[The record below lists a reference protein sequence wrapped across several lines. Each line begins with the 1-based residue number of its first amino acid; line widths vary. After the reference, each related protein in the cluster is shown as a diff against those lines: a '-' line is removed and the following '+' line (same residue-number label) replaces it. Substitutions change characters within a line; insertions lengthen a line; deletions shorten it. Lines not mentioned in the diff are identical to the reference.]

1 MRLQIFVAVYFLIL
15 NHNLL
20 AQVTTEPALPIVNQP
35 VKIIFNA
42 AQGSAGLKDYTGD
55 VYAHTGVITD
65 KSTSGSDWKYAP
77 TWGDNSA
84 KYKLSRISANIYEL
98 QISPDIASYYGV
110 PAGEKILKMAF
121 VFRSGDF
128 RPGTN
133 QYFEGKTSTGGD
145 IFVDVYEASLAV
157 GIINPVNNGIVSK
170 GVGVALSA
178 ASTVDAVLKLYLNN
192 TLLKQESGKSVSAD
206 YTFYESG
213 NYLLRVEASADGKT
227 VSDSVRFVVKE
238 DAITEPKPAGYRRG
252 INYVSDTK
260 VALVLWAPYKE
271 FVFVVG
277 DFNNWQI
284 DNNHQMKK
292 DGDYFWLEID
302 GLTPGKPY
310 VFQYYIDSE
319 IWIADPYTEQTSDP
333 ADQWIPS
340 SSYPGL
346 IPYPSG
352 KAVGVASVLET
363 GQQPYPWQ
371 VTNFTPPPVD
381 KLVIYELLIRD
392 FTTQRTYQA
401 VIDKLDY
408 LKELNVNV
416 LELMPVNEFEGN
428 DSWGYNPSFYFA
440 PDKYYGHRNEL
451 KRLIDEAH
459 KRGIA
464 VVIDMVLNHS
474 YGQSPLARM
483 YLDRTTGRPAAN
495 NPWYNQQHNFQ
506 NPEAQW
512 GYDFNHD
519 SEHTRAL
526 IDSINSFWMKEYKVD
541 GFRFDFTKGFSNT
554 PYGPNDWGSAYDPPR
569 IFNLKRM
576 ADEIWKRNENALV
589 IFEHLSDNRE
599 EKELADYGI
608 LLWGNMNHAYTE
620 AAKGNSADLN
630 WGLYTA
636 RGWDAPHLITYM
648 ESHDEERVVYRVLR
662 EGRSEGSY
670 NTRQLPVA
678 LDRVELSSL
687 FLLPLP
693 GPKMIWQFGELGY
706 DYSINTCANPAV
718 VSNDCRLT
726 PKPVLWNY
734 FDQPNRKDVYKMMS
748 RLNYLKTNYDEFAT
762 PVYEGSLGGE
772 VKWYRLSKD
781 NNHVVAVGNFATASR
796 TTNITFP
803 AVGEWNDYFGKTTW
817 QVSDINQSINLGPGE
832 FKLFSTRK
840 FSDPFDV
847 VNSVNVSVGS
857 KGFILYPNPA
867 QNYVT
872 IQSDKVLSSIEI
884 RNLAG
889 QTVYSTGINEQHL
902 NISLSG
908 IPKGLYVVTV
918 TSGSQVF
925 NQKLIIR

>member
-192 TLLKQESGKSVSAD
+192 TMLKQESGKSVSAD
-206 YTFYESG
+206 YTFSESG
-213 NYLLRVEASADGKT
+213 NYLLRVEASSDGKT

-238 DAITEPKPAGYRRG
+238 DAITEPKPARYRRG

-381 KLVIYELLIRD
+381 QLVIYELLIRD

-554 PYGPNDWGSAYDPPR
+554 PYGTNDWGSAYDPPR

-636 RGWDAPHLITYM
+636 RGWDAPHLITYK

-748 RLNYLKTNYDEFAT
+748 RLNYLKTKYGEFAT
-762 PVYEGSLGGE
+762 PAYQGSLGGE

-803 AVGEWNDYFGKTTW
+803 AAGEWNDYFGKTTW
-817 QVSDINQSINLGPGE
+817 QVTDINQSITLAPGE

-857 KGFILYPNPA
+857 KSFILYPNPA

-872 IQSDKVLSSIEI
+872 IQSDRVLSSIEI

-918 TSGSQVF
+918 TSGNQVL
-925 NQKLIIR
+925 NQKLVIR

>member
-110 PAGEKILKMAF
+110 PSGEKILKMAF

-133 QYFEGKTSTGGD
+133 QYFEGKTSTGSD

-157 GIINPVNNGIVSK
+157 GIINPINNGIVSK
-170 GVGVALSA
+170 GVPVSLSA
-178 ASTVDAVLKLYLNN
+178 ASTVDAELKLYLNN

-206 YTFYESG
+206 YTFSESG
-213 NYLLRVEASADGKT
+213 NYLLRVEASADEKT

-284 DNNHQMKK
+284 DNNYQMKK

-363 GQQPYPWQ
+363 GQQPFQWQ

-381 KLVIYELLIRD
+381 QLVIYELLIRD

-554 PYGPNDWGSAYDPPR
+554 PYGPGDWGSAYDPPR
-569 IFNLKRM
+569 IYNLKRM

-636 RGWDAPHLITYM
+636 RGWNAPHLITYM
-648 ESHDEERVVYRVLR
+648 ESHDEERIVYRVLR

-748 RLNYLKTNYDEFAT
+748 RLNYLKTNYGEFAT

-817 QVSDINQSINLGPGE
+817 QVSDINQSITLAPGE

-872 IQSDKVLSSIEI
+872 IQSDRVLSFIEI

-918 TSGSQVF
+918 TSGNHVL
-925 NQKLIIR
+925 NQKLVVR